1 MAPGGHGHPQSV
13 GQRLP
18 GLFNERK
25 LYVSLTPAG
34 LKLYESAQA
43 QVEEAYRQIEA
54 EFTVEKMRQL
64 TALLEEFIALG
75 NGAQGE
81 EEA

>member
-1 MAPGGHGHPQSV
+1 
-13 GQRLP
+13 
-18 GLFNERK
+18 
-25 LYVSLTPAG
+25 
-34 LKLYESAQA
+34 
-43 QVEEAYRQIEA
+43 IEA

-75 NGAQGE
+75 NGTRGE